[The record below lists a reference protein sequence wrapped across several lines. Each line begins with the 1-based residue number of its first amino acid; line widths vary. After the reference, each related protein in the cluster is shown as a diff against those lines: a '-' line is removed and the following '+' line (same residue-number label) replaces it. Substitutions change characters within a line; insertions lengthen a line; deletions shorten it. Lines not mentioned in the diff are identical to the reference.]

1 MAGSGDSGRS
11 MLLLVVLLGI
21 AVGVGGWNYK
31 RNLDLE
37 NQIPRP
43 WKGYAVS
50 DLEAMAAAY
59 EKEIDQYSN
68 TWDAARVKRSEASG
82 RGHVDDRAREFDK
95 IYAQGR
101 QVRQIKSRMAD
112 HEVVLTQ
119 IREELRLRQGENVAW
134 KLHLRRLTAFN

>member
-11 MLLLVVLLGI
+11 LLLLVVLLGI

-43 WKGYAVS
+43 WKGYAAS

-68 TWDAARVKRSEASG
+68 TWDAARGQRNEASG
-82 RGHVDDRAREFDK
+82 RGHVDDRAREFDE

-112 HEVVLTQ
+112 HEVVLAQ
-119 IREELRLRQGENVAW
+119 LRDELRLREGESDVW